1 MREQKI
7 QRFKSVKV
15 NNKLFYPGVLSGG
28 AGGGA
33 TIVSSATSLSTPTLE
48 TIATIPT
55 DTSKTNELIVYKI
68 YFSNDENSDINFS
81 KGVIVASNGEIT
93 SDLTKS
99 YVGDAW
105 VAAPSVTVDGT
116 NLILKTTLE
125 SDNYTSVVFTDN
137 VYMYVYVQATSNSIR
152 LIDIDSG
159 GQFISNIVP
168 DVFPA
173 GTYLYQFDTI
183 DNSGIKWRFK
193 GNTVTISSP
202 TMDFSNFIYILYD
215 VDGADTGPTEVDF
228 SYVESNFTTSGGA
241 AITFTNVYIFKAPGP
256 LSTIVTYESLGN

>member
-7 QRFKSVKV
+7 QRFKSLKI
-15 NNKLFYPGVLSGG
+15 NNKLFYSGVLS
-28 AGGGA
+28 AGGGI
-33 TIVSSATSLSTPTLE
+33 TVVSSAESLSTPTLE

-125 SDNYTSVVFTDN
+125 SDNYASVVFTDN
-137 VYMYVYVQATSNSIR
+137 VYMYVQPLNNGIS